1 MLGSTQQYQYVGNKL
16 ILAYNIGPAS
26 YWSGSNFYIVL
37 KWIEVNGMKYQ
48 TLSHASQKVKIVHH
62 L

>member
-1 MLGSTQQYQYVGNKL
+1 ML
-16 ILAYNIGPAS
+16 LAYNIGPAS

-48 TLSHASQKVKIVHH
+48 TLSHASQKVKIVHY